1 MLKYGGNQ
9 LIQKYTTILEK
20 SYAEIEVK
28 KSKFIANIK
37 AVYSEEEALGFL
49 EEIRKKHY
57 NARHNCFAFQI
68 GEKNEIQR
76 CSDDGEPSGT
86 AGKPILE
93 VLKGNELKNIIVVVT
108 RYFGGTLLG
117 TGGLVRAYSEA
128 TKEGINNSN
137 LIEKILYKSV
147 NVTVDYTLSGKV
159 QYEILNGGYIL
170 EDTVYTDNVSYLAL
184 VEVDQLDNFKNKI
197 TEVTSGKN
205 VIEDSNLVYGAYVDS
220 KLKLFDK

>member
-1 MLKYGGNQ
+1 M
-9 LIQKYTTILEK
+9 IQKYTTILER
-20 SYAEIEVK
+20 SNAEIEVK

-37 AVYSEEEALGFL
+37 SVYSEDEALEFL

-57 NARHNCFAFQI
+57 NARHNCFAYQI
-68 GEKNEIQR
+68 GDRNEIQR

-93 VLKGNELKNIIVVVT
+93 ILKGMDLKNIIVVVT

-128 TKEGINNSN
+128 VKEGINNSN
-137 LIEKILYKSV
+137 LIEKVLYTKV
-147 NVTVDYTLSGKV
+147 DVTVDYTLSGKV

-170 EDTVYTDNVSYLAL
+170 QDTVYTENVSYIAL
-184 VEVDQLDNFKNKI
+184 VEVDKIDIFKSKMI
-197 TEVTSGKN
+197 EVTSGKST
-205 VIEDSNLVYGAYVDS
+205 IEDHDFIYGADVNGE
-220 KLKLFDK
+220 LKLFDR